1 MQVKEKTVEVQNT
14 TEPET
19 EEYALNYIVN
29 FNNCVFNEKVMVNQT
44 GKPTEDDPPGT
55 GG

>member
-1 MQVKEKTVEVQNT
+1 MQVKEKTGEVLST
-14 TEPET
+14 TEPGT
-19 EEYALNYIVN
+19 EEYTLNYIVN
-29 FNNCVFNEKVMVNQT
+29 FNNCVFNEKVVIKQT